1 MEGEREGL
9 TRATLKK
16 QGQSL
21 NRNGASIQLITHLLE
36 NLLDEKQGGTY
47 DLIPI
52 WSPIFRHSGEHQE
65 ALEKTVNSKDQVYGA
80 AVWSPEPSVK
90 ESRVQV

>member
-1 MEGEREGL
+1 MEGEWEGL

-36 NLLDEKQGGTY
+36 NLDEKRGGTY

-52 WSPIFRHSGEHQE
+52 WSPIFRHSGKHQE
-65 ALEKTVNSKDQVYGA
+65 ALGKNRQ
-80 AVWSPEPSVK
+80 
-90 ESRVQV
+90 Q